1 MPLQIEA
8 LGSKAGTSA
17 RAELSAVNELDPP
30 EPPQATDTAENT

>member
-17 RAELSAVNELDPP
+17 RAELSAVNAIEG
-30 EPPQATDTAENT
+30 ENPGHQKRT